1 MADMILGPDGFSYS
15 GSTNNQNIGTPFYR
29 RHGSNSSSSVSG
41 GWTNIFQSPDWN
53 IPKKCQLVM
62 NFRCPVRNN
71 TYNWGGMYTRT
82 YYRVNSGGWV
92 DCGHSGY
99 TTAMGYNKYMISGHD
114 NMQTFDFL
122 NYTSDF
128 TLGFLVQGTHYNS
141 TNYTGGDH
149 NIGGASGTAQADI
162 GASTPWYMYMTL
174 NGWSRP

>member
-1 MADMILGPDGFSYS
+1 MILGPDGFSYS

-29 RHGSNSSSSVSG
+29 RHGSSSGSTVSG

-62 NFRCPVRNN
+62 NFRTPVRNN

-122 NYTSDF
+122 N
-128 TLGFLVQGTHYNS
+128 
-141 TNYTGGDH
+141 
-149 NIGGASGTAQADI
+149 
-162 GASTPWYMYMTL
+162 
-174 NGWSRP
+174 